1 MNPGGKQDNVK
12 DEEENDPSNMYSKV
26 DKDKKKNN
34 RQTKSYDPGNSYAT
48 VSKASVNK
56 EISKS
61 SDNLGARP
69 KQRSPRP
76 PEPVD
81 YSEYEMAH
89 LTAGGHSLT
98 FTTCLGHPTMK
109 TSQAGIL
116 TMKHCHTLNL
126 S

>member
-1 MNPGGKQDNVK
+1 MNPGGKENNGNVK
-12 DEEENDPSNMYSKV
+12 EEEESDPSNMYSKV

-48 VSKASVNK
+48 VSKPSSSSVNK

-81 YSEYEMAH
+81 YSEYEVAHTDSRRSQTHVYNMARSYH
-89 LTAGGHSLT
+89 ED
-98 FTTCLGHPTMK
+98 FTP
-109 TSQAGIL
+109 
-116 TMKHCHTLNL
+116 
-126 S
+126 